1 MAFTL
6 VISLLSG
13 ASKQNDPKNLKNMK
27 KITVTLVTI
36 ASLSSSAYS
45 QRYDFTDDFRVDPS
59 ATSANGA
66 WEYRYWNPGTGW
78 ELAFDGTGSGTYD
91 SASSTTGAFP
101 HIEASLWHSDL
112 NEHARYGTFFR
123 APTTGT
129 YDFVVDLENL
139 IQGSDGSAVAQIGL
153 FSGALGGA
161 AFVGD
166 VNAGE
171 SYLNS
176 GQIDLNAGQIVQ
188 IWTGSGSDNV
198 TNFDRIR
205 VNELSFTIVPEPSSA
220 LLLSLAGCSFIARR
234 KRK

>member
-1 MAFTL
+1 M
-6 VISLLSG
+6 
-13 ASKQNDPKNLKNMK
+13 N
-27 KITVTLVTI
+27 KITVTLVM
-36 ASLSSSAYS
+36 LSGLLGSANS
-45 QRYDFTDDFRVDPS
+45 QTYDFSADFRVDPS

-78 ELAFDGTGSGTYD
+78 EFAFDGTGSGTYD
-91 SASSTTGAFP
+91 SATTTTAAFP
-101 HIEASLWHSDL
+101 HIESNLWHSDL
-112 NEHARYGTFFR
+112 NENARYGVFFR
-123 APTTGT
+123 APTTAT

-139 IQGSDGSAVAQIGL
+139 IQGSDGTAVAQIGL
-153 FSGALGGA
+153 FSAAFGGA

-176 GQIDLNAGQIVQ
+176 GQVDLNAGQVVQ

-205 VNELSFTIVPEPSSA
+205 VNELSFSIIPEPSSA
-220 LLLSLAGCSFIARR
+220 LLLSLAGCSFLIRR
-234 KRK
+234 QRK